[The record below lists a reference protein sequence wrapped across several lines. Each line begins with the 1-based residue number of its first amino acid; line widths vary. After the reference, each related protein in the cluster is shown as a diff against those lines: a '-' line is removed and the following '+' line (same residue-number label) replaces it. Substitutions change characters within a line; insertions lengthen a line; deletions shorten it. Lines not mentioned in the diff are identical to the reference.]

1 MASHQDCTVTSG
13 MAGPSANMM
22 LICRPELCFWNSV
35 VLYLTLLLAAAQVL
49 ATALDTYLQLIRLMT
64 LMIGITALMHFQP
77 FEDPLLQRMQMN
89 QSRICPVTAAL
100 YALSPFAQLAM
111 MPIWIVQACVLV
123 QSGRRSALEASLS
136 FKVQLERTVRPVSS
150 SFCVSSVSVCEQPL
164 QFAMVRQT
172 AGAGAVHCG
181 CHSYRLHGHH
191 QCGQPN
197 RLGCCRCFTSAVEYT
212 VRHSHGPAGLGDRST
227 QDKALHQGGCQII
240 PVRCQQFWQINVYLF
255 C

>member
-1 MASHQDCTVTSG
+1 
-13 MAGPSANMM
+13 M
-22 LICRPELCFWNSV
+22 LVCRPELCFWNSV

-181 CHSYRLHGHH
+181 CHSYRLPLLHGHH

-197 RLGCCRCFTSAVEYT
+197 RLGCCRCFASAVEYT

-227 QDKALHQGGCQII
+227 QDKALHPGSCQII

>member
-100 YALSPFAQLAM
+100 YALSPFAL

-181 CHSYRLHGHH
+181 CHSYRLPLLHGHH

-197 RLGCCRCFTSAVEYT
+197 RLGCCRCFASAVEYT

-227 QDKALHQGGCQII
+227 QDKALHPGSCQII